1 MDAEFGS
8 SVLKA
13 EGQAILEA
21 AGRLGGEFVAA
32 VDLLHG
38 CMGRVV
44 VAGVGKSGI
53 ICRKIAST
61 LAGTG
66 TPALYLHP
74 GEAAHGDLGMVV
86 SGDVVVVVS
95 HSGRTKEVV
104 ELAAALNDSTPLV
117 AMTGKRR
124 SPLAKKAA
132 VVLDVGVSRE
142 ACPLNLAPSAST
154 AVALA
159 MGDALAFAV
168 MKRRGFTKSDFG
180 RLHPGGPL
188 GRRLK
193 RVGQLMHTGEEVPVV
208 RPTTLMGQAIVEM
221 TKKGLGVT
229 TVVEEDGRLVG
240 IITDGDLRR
249 QLSRPDLL
257 NRPAAECMSGSPV
270 SIRPGVLAA
279 DALELMEERKI
290 TVLPVTDDAGG
301 LEGLLHLH
309 DILQND

>member
-8 SVLKA
+8 SVLRA

-21 AGRLGGEFVAA
+21 AGRLGDEFVEA
-32 VDLLHG
+32 VDLLHS
-38 CMGRVV
+38 CIGRVV

-95 HSGRTKEVV
+95 YSGRTKEVV
-104 ELAAALNDSTPLV
+104 ELAMALNDSTPLV

-180 RLHPGGPL
+180 RLHPGGML

-193 RVGQLMHTGEEVPVV
+193 RVGQLMHTGDEVPIV

-229 TVVEEDGRLVG
+229 AVVEEDGRLVG
-240 IITDGDLRR
+240 IITDG
-249 QLSRPDLL
+249 
-257 NRPAAECMSGSPV
+257 
-270 SIRPGVLAA
+270 A
-279 DALELMEERKI
+279 DQPQPTKPLCRSCERHI
-290 TVLPVTDDAGG
+290 GEAG
-301 LEGLLHLH
+301 
-309 DILQND
+309 